1 MKMNFYYFISK
12 KFSNSTLPN
21 SGLQHFLLSL
31 GVGVG
36 CFALVITIS
45 VLNGFEKLVHDKLK
59 GFNGD
64 LRISGDITQLSIKDL
79 QNLVGIEYVVPY
91 MERKGIISSDKE
103 HRVVTLKAVDM
114 KNLYNVYKMIIK
126 ESSIKN
132 DEIVVGQNIALRLNV
147 DVGDEIFVSSPI
159 DQSFVLGIPLQK
171 KMKIGNIFS
180 TNVLDYDD
188 TYVFLPME
196 TGKVLFKRK
205 QIIDGYELRLNSK
218 SSVSEVK
225 SNLLSNFPGTLI
237 VQSWEDLNHAL
248 VKAMELE
255 KKGAILILSL
265 IFLVASFNIASI
277 LSLISLQKIK
287 NIGIL
292 KMLGARGRYLK
303 VSLFLIGLKRG
314 GTGIFFGTICGTALV
329 LLQNRFNF
337 IPIPDDVYFIS
348 ALPMVLYFKDIF
360 IILIISFVFV
370 FFGCFISSH
379 KVTGLKPIK
388 ALKWVK

>member
-12 KFSNSTLPN
+12 KFSKSTLHN

-36 CFALVITIS
+36 CFSLVITVS

-64 LRISGDITQLSIKDL
+64 LRISGDIAQLPIKDL
-79 QNLVGIEYVVPY
+79 QNLVGIDYIVPY

-188 TYVFLPME
+188 RYVFLPME

-218 SSVSEVK
+218 SSVSEIK
-225 SNLLSNFPGTLI
+225 SNLLSNFPEGLI
-237 VQSWEDLNHAL
+237 VQSWEDLNLAL

-303 VSLFLIGLKRG
+303 FSLFLIGLKRG
-314 GTGIFFGTICGTALV
+314 GTGIIFGITCGTALV
-329 LLQNRFNF
+329 FLQDKFNF

-348 ALPMVLYFKDIF
+348 TLPMVLYCKDIF

-370 FFGCFISSH
+370 LFGCFISSH